1 MKRIRLKKRRK
12 LSHWN
17 YIVIVIT
24 VIIISIIWLLN
35 FLGKKATPII
45 MNYAEKQAKKIA
57 TIVISQSVNEEV
69 ISSFKTDDLFVTN
82 SNDKGEISSVDFNP
96 LMVNKMLASISS
108 NVKSYLK
115 KLESGQIGDLGLS
128 DTTLVN
134 VSSKELKNGVIYEV
148 PSGIIFNNGLLANIG
163 PKIPVKL
170 SLIGDITTDVKTKI
184 SDYGINNAIIEIVVN
199 VKVTEQVILPFD
211 YKQIT
216 VETDIPIAM
225 KMIQG
230 KVPNYYF
237 NGKDVPSLSI
247 DAN

>member
-1 MKRIRLKKRRK
+1 MRKIRLKKKRK
-12 LSHWN
+12 LNQWN
-17 YIVIVIT
+17 YIVIIIT
-24 VIIISIIWLLN
+24 LIIISIIWLFS

-57 TIVISQSVNEEV
+57 TIVISQSINEEV
-69 ISSFKTDDLFVTN
+69 ISSFKTDELFTTN
-82 SNDKGEISSVDFNP
+82 SNDKGEINSVDFNP
-96 LMVNKMLASISS
+96 LMVNKMLSSISS
-108 NVKSYLK
+108 NVKSYLR
-115 KLESGQIGDLGLS
+115 KLETGNIDDLDLS

-134 VSSKELKNGVIYEV
+134 VSSKDLKNGVIYEI

-170 SLIGDITTDVKTKI
+170 GLVGDITTDVKTKI
-184 SDYGINNAIIEIVVN
+184 SNYGINNAIIEIVVN

-211 YKQIT
+211 YKQVT

-237 NGKDVPSLSI
+237 NGENAPSLSI
-247 DAN
+247 DTN